1 MKLLNFYRMRV
12 VLVGI
17 VAAMVASGGQIAIAD
32 FVIGEATCVDKVINN
47 GTNVQECSFLH
58 DGLKLYFSYNLPGG
72 YGNRDI
78 WVSTREAQD
87 APWQEPVNLGSNVN
101 GPSAETYPSISPN
114 ELEIYFQYG
123 NGPGLMRS
131 TRASKDEPWGP
142 ATTYTDLGDVYDL
155 DFSPDGLTV
164 YLDSLGMYGGWDI
177 CMATRETVDAPWGEL
192 VNLGST
198 VNDSGDQYG
207 PSISNDGLVLFF
219 YKNLRIYM
227 AKRTTKDDAWGPSV
241 YLGTSVNG
249 YGWAH
254 GPEISPDGSV
264 LYFDSGRSGGIS
276 GENFW
281 QVSIKPIVDFTGD
294 GIVDAADMCIMV
306 DHWGT
311 NNSLYDIGPMPWGD
325 GIVDVQDLIVLAEHL
340 FEDPGLVAYWKLDET
355 EGEIAHDTANGCD
368 GTLQGEPTWQPEI
381 GMVDGALELDGI
393 DDCIVTDFVLNPAD
407 GEFSVFAWIK
417 GGAPGQVIISQ
428 TDGVNWLCTD
438 SLEGNLMT
446 DKGFGRGAA
455 ILMSQTVI
463 TDGNWHRIGLVWDG
477 SHRTLYVDDIVVA
490 EDEQTDLEASDN
502 GLYIGTDNAM
512 ETGTF
517 WSGLIDDVRIY
528 NRALRKK
535 QITELNQ

>member
-1 MKLLNFYRMRV
+1 MKWLNGYRIRL
-12 VLVGI
+12 VLIGF
-17 VAAMVASGGQIAIAD
+17 VAAIVLGGGSAKAD
-32 FVIGEATCVDKVINN
+32 FTFGEATCVDEVINSGSN
-47 GTNVQECSFLH
+47 MQECSFLH

-72 YGNRDI
+72 QGSRDI
-78 WVSTREAQD
+78 WVSTRAAED
-87 APWQEPVNLGSNVN
+87 APWEDPVNLGSNVN

-142 ATTYTDLGDVYDL
+142 ATTYTDLGDALDL
-155 DFSPDGLTV
+155 DFAPDGLTV
-164 YLDSLGMYGGWDI
+164 YFDSGRSGGYGDWDI
-177 CMATRETVDAPWGEL
+177 WMATRETVDAPWGEP
-192 VNLGST
+192 VNLGSN
-198 VNDSGDQYG
+198 VNDSRGQYC
-207 PSISNDGLVLFF
+207 PSISNDGLALFF
-219 YKNLRIYM
+219 NNGGLHHISVAIR
-227 AKRTTKDDAWGPSV
+227 ATKDDTWGPAV
-241 YLGTSVNG
+241 LLGPAVNG
-249 YGWAH
+249 YDWVH
-254 GPEISPDGSV
+254 GAEVSPDGSV
-264 LYFDSGRSGGIS
+264 MYFDSGSSRPGGFA

-281 QVSIKPIVDFTGD
+281 QVSIIPIIDLNDD
-294 GIVDAADMCIMV
+294 GIVDSADMCIMV

-340 FEDPGLVAYWKLDET
+340 FDDPGLVAYWKLDET
-355 EGEIAHDTANGCD
+355 EGEIAHDTANGCY
-368 GTLQGEPTWQPEI
+368 GTLQGEPTWQSEI

-463 TDGNWHRIGLVWDG
+463 TDGEWHRIGLVWDG
-477 SHRTLYVDDIVVA
+477 SHRTLYVDDVVVA
-490 EDEQTDLEASDN
+490 EDTQTNLEGSEN
-502 GLYIGTDNAM
+502 GLYIGTG
-512 ETGTF
+512 TGTAIEPGSF
-517 WSGLIDDVRIY
+517 WSGLIDDVRVY
-528 NRALRKK
+528 NRAV
-535 QITELNQ
+535 IP